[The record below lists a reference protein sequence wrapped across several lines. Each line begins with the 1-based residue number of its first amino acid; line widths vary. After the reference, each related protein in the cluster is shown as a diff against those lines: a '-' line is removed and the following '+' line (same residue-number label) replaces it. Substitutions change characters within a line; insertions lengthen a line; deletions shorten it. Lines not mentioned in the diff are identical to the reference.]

1 VKRRSAL
8 GLALGFVA
16 AIAFAGSTRAAFT
29 GLTNG
34 SFESGAYVDVSGGFE
49 RLAAG
54 DPSIDGWVIGGD
66 SVDWVG
72 AYWPAADGAMSVDL
86 SGTDAGSL
94 SQTFDTTIGNTYTVS
109 FSLAGNPAGPP
120 TEKTLEVNA
129 TGGTTGLY
137 SVDVTGLVLPTMQ
150 WATETYSFLATSAS
164 TTLTFTS
171 TTAGA
176 FGPALDNVAVT
187 ESVPVKDDC
196 KDGGWQSMIDNAGNS
211 FKNQGDCV
219 SYFATKGKNLGA
231 IPAATAEANS
241 AAATE
246 TTTAAVKG
254 STKHAEKAAARSER
268 HATKVKAHGQADKAT
283 TKSRGHGHTSGS
295 KKPK

>member
-34 SFESGAYVDVSGGFE
+34 SFESGTYVDVSGGFE
-49 RLAAG
+49 RLGAG
-54 DPSIDGWVIGGD
+54 DPSIDGWDIGGD

-72 AYWPAADGAMSVDL
+72 AYWPAADGAMSIDL

-120 TEKTLEVNA
+120 TEKTVEVTA

-137 SVDVTGLVLPTMQ
+137 SADVAGLVLPTMQ
-150 WATETYSFLATSAS
+150 WTTETYEFLATSAS

-196 KDGGWQSMIDNAGNS
+196 KDGGWQSMIDNTGNS

-231 IPAATAEANS
+231 IPAATAEAGS

-246 TTTAAVKG
+246 TVTTVK
-254 STKHAEKAAARSER
+254 SSAKHAEKVAARTER
-268 HATKVKAHGQADKAT
+268 QATKVKAHGHADKAS
-283 TKSRGHGHTSGS
+283 TKSHGHSHTSGS

>member
-8 GLALGFVA
+8 GVALGFIA
-16 AIAFAGSTRAAFT
+16 AIAFAGSTQAAFT

-34 SFESGAYVDVSGGFE
+34 SFETGTYVDNGIGFQQLNAPNTDIVDWTVGGH
-49 RLAAG
+49 
-54 DPSIDGWVIGGD
+54 

-72 AYWPAADGAMSVDL
+72 IYWPAADGAMSIDL
-86 SGTDAGSL
+86 SGSDAGSL

-109 FSLAGNPAGPP
+109 FALAGNPAGPP
-120 TEKTLEVNA
+120 TGKTLQVSA
-129 TGGTTGLY
+129 TGGTTENY
-137 SVDVTGLVLPTMQ
+137 SADVTGLVLPTMNWLTQ
-150 WATETYSFLATSAS
+150 TYTFLATSAS

-171 TTAGA
+171 TTPGA

-187 ESVPVKDDC
+187 ESIPVKDDC

-231 IPAATAEANS
+231 VPPATTVAS
-241 AAATE
+241 
-246 TTTAAVKG
+246 TTAADSATTSVKQ
-254 STKHAEKAAARSER
+254 STKR
-268 HATKVKAHGQADKAT
+268 ADKAT
-283 TKSRGHGHTSGS
+283 ARTERHTAKVKTKTHVEKAKSKGAGGQGHKSGS
-295 KKPK
+295 KKSK

>member
-8 GLALGFVA
+8 GIALGFVA
-16 AIAFAGSTRAAFT
+16 AISFAGTTQAAFS
-29 GLTNG
+29 GVTNG
-34 SFESGAYVDVSGGFE
+34 SFETGTYVDVSGGFE
-49 RLAAG
+49 RLSSG
-54 DPSIDGWVIGGD
+54 DPSIDGWDVGGD

-72 AYWPAADGAMSVDL
+72 TYWPAADGAMSIDL

-94 SQTFDTTIGNTYTVS
+94 SHIFDTTIGNTYTVS
-109 FSLAGNPAGPP
+109 FALAGNPAGPP
-120 TEKTLEVNA
+120 SVKTLEVSA
-129 TGGTTGLY
+129 TGGTTGIY
-137 SVDVTGLVLPTMQ
+137 SVDVTGLVLPTMN

-176 FGPALDNVAVT
+176 FGPALDNVVVT

-231 IPAATAEANS
+231 I
-241 AAATE
+241 
-246 TTTAAVKG
+246 AAVAAPEAAGGSADATTSSLKG
-254 STKHAEKAAARSER
+254 TTKHADKATRRTER
-268 HATKVKAHGQADKAT
+268 HATKVKATGHADKAT
-283 TKSRGHGHTSGS
+283 TKSHGHNHTSGS